1 MEVDTRAPVYSAAS
15 DKAGWE
21 MHVQGEAH
29 HVHKLP
35 PQALEHAVQCD
46 ISTTFSHEV
55 RELVRDGLV
64 LRKEYKCAR
73 LSLGFVTALCVSQ
86 PPWPFLAFEVLPMA
100 DLWCV
105 QQPVFGCPVHVRARA
120 HTGFEAPHIGSS
132 QPIRNRPARNFSSSR
147 VASLLKKP
155 KKMLPQ
161 APPAGPFP
169 PPTPTNANA
178 LVFILV

>member
-73 LSLGFVTALCVSQ
+73 LSLGFVTALLRSS
-86 PPWPFLAFEVLPMA
+86 PWPIYGVFSSRFLAAPCMS
-100 DLWCV
+100 
-105 QQPVFGCPVHVRARA
+105 VHV
-120 HTGFEAPHIGSS
+120 HTPDLRHRI
-132 QPIRNRPARNFSSSR
+132 
-147 VASLLKKP
+147 
-155 KKMLPQ
+155 
-161 APPAGPFP
+161 
-169 PPTPTNANA
+169 
-178 LVFILV
+178 

>member
-1 MEVDTRAPVYSAAS
+1 MEVDTRAPVYPAAS

-86 PPWPFLAFEVLPMA
+86 PPWPWPFLASEVLPMA
-100 DLWCV
+100 DSVSYTHL
-105 QQPVFGCPVHVRARA
+105 
-120 HTGFEAPHIGSS
+120 T
-132 QPIRNRPARNFSSSR
+132 
-147 VASLLKKP
+147 
-155 KKMLPQ
+155 LP
-161 APPAGPFP
+161 
-169 PPTPTNANA
+169 TKDS
-178 LVFILV
+178 V

>member
-1 MEVDTRAPVYSAAS
+1 
-15 DKAGWE
+15 
-21 MHVQGEAH
+21 
-29 HVHKLP
+29 
-35 PQALEHAVQCD
+35 
-46 ISTTFSHEV
+46 
-55 RELVRDGLV
+55 
-64 LRKEYKCAR
+64 
-73 LSLGFVTALCVSQ
+73 
-86 PPWPFLAFEVLPMA
+86 MA

-161 APPAGPFP
+161 APPAGPCP
-169 PPTPTNANA
+169 PPTPTNANV

>member
-86 PPWPFLAFEVLPMA
+86 PPWPFFAFEVLPMA
-100 DLWCV
+100 DLCV
-105 QQPVFGCPVHVRARA
+105 FHSRFLAAPCMSVHV
-120 HTGFEAPHIGSS
+120 HTPDLRHRI
-132 QPIRNRPARNFSSSR
+132 
-147 VASLLKKP
+147 
-155 KKMLPQ
+155 
-161 APPAGPFP
+161 
-169 PPTPTNANA
+169 
-178 LVFILV
+178 